1 MKIRIVI
8 IMLVMG
14 LLLAVGC
21 TAGRPTSEPAAEPVA
36 PEGPTVPE
44 EPIGTPADAGGEDA
58 PADAPALSGG
68 EVPQELFGAVLDDLL
83 ARSGKTRSDVTVV
96 SAEAITWSDG
106 ALGCPQPGM
115 MYTQALVD
123 GYQVVFDVGGE
134 RFDYHLSDGGDFV
147 LCEGLR

>member
-8 IMLVMG
+8 IMLIMG

-44 EPIGTPADAGGEDA
+44 EPIGTPADA
-58 PADAPALSGG
+58 GG